1 MDPWC
6 FPNCNYSWHRQD
18 VESSR
23 MPVELYYFPASPPCR
38 SVMLTAKAVDLKLT
52 LKEVN
57 MQAGEH
63 LKPEF
68 VAINPQHSIPT
79 LVDGNI
85 KLWES
90 RAICSYLATQYGKDD
105 SLYPNN
111 PKARCLVD
119 ARLYFDM
126 GTLYQRWAD
135 YAYPVFHGEKPEES
149 KLSKVKEALGW
160 LNLFLTDF
168 TYAAG
173 NKITIAD
180 MCLVATVSTIEAAG
194 VELDEYTRIQR
205 WLKKCKT
212 QMPGY
217 KEANGDGAQAIGEL
231 LKPKLQNKTE

>member
-1 MDPWC
+1 
-6 FPNCNYSWHRQD
+6 
-18 VESSR
+18 
-23 MPVELYYFPASPPCR
+23 LYYFPASPPCR

-135 YAYPVFHGEKPEES
+135 YAYPVFHGEKPEE
-149 KLSKVKEALGW
+149 
-160 LNLFLTDF
+160 
-168 TYAAG
+168 
-173 NKITIAD
+173 
-180 MCLVATVSTIEAAG
+180 
-194 VELDEYTRIQR
+194 
-205 WLKKCKT
+205 
-212 QMPGY
+212 
-217 KEANGDGAQAIGEL
+217 
-231 LKPKLQNKTE
+231 